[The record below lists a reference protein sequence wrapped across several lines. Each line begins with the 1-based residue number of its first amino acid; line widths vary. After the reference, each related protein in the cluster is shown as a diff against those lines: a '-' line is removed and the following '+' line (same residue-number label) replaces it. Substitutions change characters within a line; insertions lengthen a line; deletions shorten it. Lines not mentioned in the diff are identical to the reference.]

1 MSNMTAFRMA
11 QARAN
16 KLEESRKSFND
27 TITMMIPTTTVQF
40 VAMYL
45 EKVELERNQAQKK
58 LSAMQ
63 EFLLDAYPDAMEEF
77 DKFYGQTVVE

>member
-1 MSNMTAFRMA
+1 MSNMAAFRMA

-16 KLEESRKSFND
+16 KLEESRKSFD
-27 TITMMIPTTTVQF
+27 DSITMMIPTTTIQF
-40 VAMYL
+40 VATCL
-45 EKVELERNQAQKK
+45 EALELERNQARKE
-58 LSAMQ
+58 LDAMQ